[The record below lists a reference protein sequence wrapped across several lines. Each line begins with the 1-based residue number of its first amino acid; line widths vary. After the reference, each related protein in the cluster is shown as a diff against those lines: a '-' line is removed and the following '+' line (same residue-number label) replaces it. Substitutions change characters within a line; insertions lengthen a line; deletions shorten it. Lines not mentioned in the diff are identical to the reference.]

1 MNTIFDKLN
10 TTKNHN
16 GPFIFLEEDHYVSP
30 DLLHVLKSVI
40 AFKIKYVIKYP
51 QWS

>member
-10 TTKNHN
+10 ATKNHN

-30 DLLHVLKSVI
+30 DLLFILKSMI
-40 AFKIKYVIKYP
+40 AYKIKYVTVK
-51 QWS
+51 